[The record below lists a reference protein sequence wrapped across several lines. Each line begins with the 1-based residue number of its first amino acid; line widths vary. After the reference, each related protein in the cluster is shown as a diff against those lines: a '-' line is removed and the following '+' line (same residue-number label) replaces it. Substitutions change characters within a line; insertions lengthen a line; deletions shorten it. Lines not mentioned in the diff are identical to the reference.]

1 MAKQISITG
10 IATGQTIEASQ
21 VSQSVQAFTGAEAYD
36 IEISGSLSL
45 TGSFI
50 QQTGSAANL
59 ARIQLK
65 QVALNTG
72 SALPASF
79 GFVAIDSAG
88 LLYSASAAAG
98 SQGTTGTT
106 GPNGVQ
112 GTVGTLG
119 TQGNTGGG
127 GAQGA
132 IGSGGSNGSQG
143 TAGSAGAQGGS
154 GAQGESGPAGPQ
166 GTEGTDG
173 SNGAQGTNGTVGSTG
188 GQGTTGTVGT
198 QGETGNTG
206 SGGAQGN
213 TGSTGPAGGQGTTGA
228 GTQGTIGAQ
237 GTEGTDATGT
247 QGTTGTTGPTGTG
260 TQGTIGGQGTTGT
273 GAQGTDG
280 TTGPTGPTGPL
291 GPQGT
296 EGTDATGTQGTVGT
310 TGPTG
315 PNGPDGPDGP
325 NGPNGPDG
333 SQGTVGTVGTQGTI
347 GTGTT
352 GPQGT
357 VGTDGPNG
365 PQGTEGSGGG
375 SATVFNP
382 NVRYNV
388 FDSTN
393 CKVDLMSTGDYMGGV
408 TWARVG
414 AEATLTFTNHGLTS
428 GDVVSIRNMGDT
440 NYNSCAIT
448 LVDANSFKVQGM
460 TNSGTTSGTEAAYIP
475 CFSASVTLNGTDSI
489 TGLAI
494 TAPGGLSG
502 SAQLQTLNIFAN
514 QQGDPIAITFPIGT
528 DEGSGF
534 GSAAFENI
542 NPMAFVA
549 QKDAGAGAS
558 TTSITPGV
566 SYGRASG
573 QNIATVTGVGEFAPM
588 VIKGYTL

>member
-166 GTEGTDG
+166 GTDGTDG

-206 SGGAQGN
+206 TTGAQGN

-357 VGTDGPNG
+357 VGTDGPTG
-365 PQGTEGSGGG
+365 SQGTEGSGGG
-375 SATVFNP
+375 SDTAINP
-382 NVRYNV
+382 QVRYIAT
-388 FDSTN
+388 SSGTGTG
-393 CKVDLMSTGDYMGGV
+393 KAESQIMSTGTVFGNKTWSRTGTEV
-408 TWARVG
+408 TVTSA
-414 AEATLTFTNHGLTS
+414 AHGLTS
-428 GDVVSIRNMGDT
+428 NDFVVIRGGSDT
-440 NYNSCAIT
+440 YHYVQIT
-448 LVDANSFKVQGM
+448 VSNATTFTFQSLV
-460 TNSGTTSGTEAAYIP
+460 SGTASGTDLAYIP
-475 CFSASVTLNGTDSI
+475 AAKLTAFDQGSATLGVASAGNVQVNSI
-489 TGLAI
+489 T
-494 TAPGGLSG
+494 LSTGIKNTTLFSLTVNG
-502 SAQLQTLNIFAN
+502 SI
-514 QQGDPIAITFPIGT
+514 
-528 DEGSGF
+528 SG
-534 GSAAFENI
+534 
-542 NPMAFVA
+542 
-549 QKDAGAGAS
+549 GAGVNSS
-558 TTSITPGV
+558 TTDQNPPIVAVFRLSDG
-566 SYGRASG
+566 SFNASG
-573 QNIATVTGVGEFAPM
+573 AASLNTASPFNRFVVSGVNSF
-588 VIKGYTL
+588 INNQIRFQF